1 MNSSTHKSK
10 AAFGRKATE
19 GSVTRKKCSTIGP
32 GVKNTSV
39 AIYSISI
46 THNDSKQYQQI
57 DFAENTRS
65 ESYKMLNRKI
75 GNR

>member
-1 MNSSTHKSK
+1 MNSST
-10 AAFGRKATE
+10 
-19 GSVTRKKCSTIGP
+19 STIGP